1 MPASVIAVVSS
12 VLSTWKK
19 GELGIMSLD
28 LVDSA
33 PAVVEGGGGGSC
45 GSGDFNFDFDSDF
58 DFVFSSDAGSFT
70 SLELFA
76 SASSL
81 GCVGG
86 SRGVISYLS
95 ALVISTSV
103 RCALLESEVSATPSV
118 LSRIALIFLSFSSSS
133 LISLSLLKK
142 S

>member
-33 PAVVEGGGGGSC
+33 PAVVEGGGGGG

-58 DFVFSSDAGSFT
+58 DFVFSSDASSFS